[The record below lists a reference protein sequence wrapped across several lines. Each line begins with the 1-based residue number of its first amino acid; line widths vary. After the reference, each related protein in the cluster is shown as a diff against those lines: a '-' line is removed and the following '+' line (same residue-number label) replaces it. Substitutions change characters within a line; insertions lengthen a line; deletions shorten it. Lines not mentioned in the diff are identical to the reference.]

1 MYNCNN
7 INVYIILNRVLLCI
21 MYVLC
26 NHVLCIIEYIHK
38 YSQIYL
44 SFIYFLW
51 YFVLIIQDLAIK

>member
-21 MYVLC
+21 MY
-26 NHVLCIIEYIHK
+26 VLCIIEYIHK